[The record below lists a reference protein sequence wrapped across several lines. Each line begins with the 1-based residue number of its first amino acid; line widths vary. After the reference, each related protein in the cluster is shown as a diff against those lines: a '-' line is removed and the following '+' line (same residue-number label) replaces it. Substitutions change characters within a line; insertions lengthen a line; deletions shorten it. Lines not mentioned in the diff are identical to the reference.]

1 MKNNHRFLFHI
12 LAAISCALLLSACG
26 TSGPGSDADVPPQSD
41 TITSQ
46 PLESEPPSIEPNP
59 SAEPSPPVE
68 PSPTAEIVA
77 SGVCGE
83 NAAWALDA
91 EGTLT
96 ISGSGAIYGYM
107 GYATGS
113 IDTCDDPS
121 QLTPPWNEHYDNQA
135 IRAVVIE
142 PGITYIGVGAFMQ
155 CPELIEVSIPDSVT
169 GIGSSAFAVCPKLL
183 SVDLPSGITILDKF
197 VFTEC
202 TSLSTVFLS
211 DTVTR
216 VGDAAFEGCSN
227 LSKIHIMGINP
238 SIGKDAFWGCAGLTD
253 ITYGGTE
260 QQWKDAGLDA
270 VDFESKDYTIH
281 FSDGSG
287 FHYVYQ
293 EPMSQDEA
301 HVLAYRYWGVD
312 PDEAAKF
319 GSDINPTEGN
329 GIIEWNGRVYYGFK
343 QYRVGTA
350 TYVWATRNEDISMIF
365 IDAVTGEVFTNL
377 S

>member
-1 MKNNHRFLFHI
+1 MRRGILFVTI
-12 LAAISCALLLSACG
+12 FAALLLSLLAGCNSSQTG
-26 TSGPGSDADVPPQSD
+26 NVSVPA
-41 TITSQ
+41 
-46 PLESEPPSIEPNP
+46 NP
-59 SAEPSPPVE
+59 SPSLEQEMPSEFIASPPVE
-68 PSPTAEIVA
+68 SELPSATPSPTIAVLD
-77 SGVCGE
+77 SGACGE
-83 NAAWALDA
+83 NATWTLDA

-96 ISGSGAIYGYM
+96 ISGSGDIYGYM

-135 IRAVVIE
+135 IKAVVIE

-155 CPELIEVSIPDSVT
+155 CPELMTVSIPASVT
-169 GIGSSAFAVCPKLL
+169 GLGRSAFAASPKL
-183 SVDLPSGITILDKF
+183 SSIELPSG
-197 VFTEC
+197 VTELADGAFWDC
-202 TSLSTVFLS
+202 TNLSAVVLS
-211 DTVTR
+211 NTVTKI
-216 VGDAAFEGCSN
+216 GGSAFSGCSN
-227 LSKIHIMGINP
+227 LSEIHIMGNAP

-260 QQWKDAGLDA
+260 QQWKEAGLDA

-281 FSDGSG
+281 FSDGSS

-301 HVLAYRYWGVD
+301 HVLAYRYWGVN

-329 GIIEWNGRVYYGFK
+329 EIIERNGRVYYGFK
-343 QYRVGTA
+343 QYGVGTA

-365 IDAVTGEVFTNL
+365 IDAITGEVLTNL